1 MKRGRPK
8 NPIGAIRETEN
19 GRKAWNG
26 KRWVSEAHFKTMNP
40 SEEPKPQPQPAPEK
54 PKLSED
60 FTGYKENPPK
70 PIQEATAEEQS
81 EPDPIIEAEE
91 LDDMFSSFADII
103 EPQSS
108 EEAPADIESGL
119 DEPQRN
125 SVTIKGK
132 HLVFI
137 IDLFGSFLAA
147 YIVKKS
153 GLSKQERKD
162 FKLTKEEREELEEV
176 AGEAAETISIDLGNP
191 WAALGMSYFA
201 LIAFKLERT

>member
-8 NPIGAIRETEN
+8 NEIGAIRETEN

-26 KRWVSEAHFKTMNP
+26 KRWVSEAHYKTINP
-40 SEEPKPQPQPAPEK
+40 SREPEPAPE
-54 PKLSED
+54 
-60 FTGYKENPPK
+60 YKAPEPAPEPIPEPAPETVNPLNDNPL
-70 PIQEATAEEQS
+70 
-81 EPDPIIEAEE
+81 IEASE
-91 LDDMFSSFADII
+91 LDDMFSSFSDII
-103 EPQSS
+103 EPQAS
-108 EEAPADIESGL
+108 EESPADLEPEQDAPES
-119 DEPQRN
+119 N

-137 IDLFGSFLAA
+137 IDLLGSFLAA

-176 AGEAAETISIDLGNP
+176 AGEAAETLSFDLSNP
-191 WAALGMSYFA
+191 WAALSVSYLA
-201 LIAFKLERT
+201 LISFKLER